1 MRGSGAVASI
11 EARSYTRPMEQGTR
25 TDRAGT
31 PPRFVDPRRIGA
43 LAGLVGAAT
52 FVFSYAGGLD
62 DAAAVAVKVLVVV
75 IVVATLGMLFV
86 RPRGL
91 GPFVPPSRVAIGV
104 YLLCVVGE
112 LALIRVGTD
121 ALVDAGRDELRPAL
135 IVLVVGLHF
144 LPFAWAFHERMFT
157 WLGAMLVALG
167 AVGLLTAAAE
177 LVAVIAGLAMGGMLL
192 AYALGLF
199 ARRAG

>member
-1 MRGSGAVASI
+1 
-11 EARSYTRPMEQGTR
+11 MEQRTR
-25 TDRAGT
+25 TDRTGT

-43 LAGLVGAAT
+43 LAGLVGAVT
-52 FVFSYAGGLD
+52 FVSSYAAGLHPV
-62 DAAAVAVKVLVVV
+62 AAVASHVLVVV
-75 IVVATLGMLFV
+75 LVVATLGMLFV
-86 RPRGL
+86 RPRDL

-121 ALVDAGRDELRPAL
+121 ALVHAGREELRPAL

-144 LPFAWAFHERMFT
+144 LPFAWAFHERMFS
-157 WLGAMLVALG
+157 WLGAMLVVLG
-167 AVGLLTAAAE
+167 GVGLLTAAAE
-177 LVAVIAGLAMGGMLL
+177 LVAVTAGLAMGGMLL

-199 ARRAG
+199 ARRSV